1 MSLLCSLRFQTSFKF
16 VVCSISSHF
25 HMYPKFVMHW
35 DSKQT
40 LQPRFLF
47 LLSLKVY
54 VCEPPYVSEAE
65 TSSEAA
71 RSPQLLFLS
80 NRMRAQLVEDHAATH
95 PRKFLVSNWTN
106 FYIWKCLESNN
117 NKYGIIRQNPRE
129 AINFVE
135 FETF

>member
-1 MSLLCSLRFQTSFKF
+1 MCHTKNFNFCFIGSKIVFKANFHDLKSSKCILSVALRFQTSFKF

-106 FYIWKCLESNN
+106 FYI
-117 NKYGIIRQNPRE
+117 
-129 AINFVE
+129 
-135 FETF
+135 